1 MNIINK
7 PKVSRVI
14 ALVYEILVIFIVA
27 LAGIFLYAAFFTP
40 MGIVG
45 IVASATSTF
54 VGLIMLLI
62 LLSLFRTRYILT
74 DEELIIKTTRLIGG
88 GKTIPMKTIT
98 SVEKTMIP
106 FGIRLFGASF
116 HGGTYHIPS
125 LGRAFLCITNFSD
138 GLLIKTIH
146 GNYLITPSN
155 PSHFKEAIEDKVNL
169 SKSP

>member
-27 LAGIFLYAAFFTP
+27 MAGIFLYAAFFTP
-40 MGIVG
+40 MGIAG

-74 DEELIIKTTRLIGG
+74 DEELIIKTTVLIGG
-88 GKTIPMKTIT
+88 SMHAC
-98 SVEKTMIP
+98 
-106 FGIRLFGASF
+106 F
-116 HGGTYHIPS
+116 
-125 LGRAFLCITNFSD
+125 
-138 GLLIKTIH
+138 
-146 GNYLITPSN
+146 
-155 PSHFKEAIEDKVNL
+155 
-169 SKSP
+169 